1 MATSDDG
8 LDAGEMQLL
17 QSMIDRDESTMFT
30 GDKRFLQALAKDE
43 NLSVHMEK
51 LEEAFVCFEQIVIF
65 LIKQF
70 SFAYVKGKFLLA
82 LSSGLKIDSTLR
94 MCFEGLEQAEE
105 SRVFENLQLNVE
117 SLRKE
122 TLSLLSTLSSWVI
135 PEELIGVDT
144 ELTIAPE

>member
-1 MATSDDG
+1 
-8 LDAGEMQLL
+8 
-17 QSMIDRDESTMFT
+17 
-30 GDKRFLQALAKDE
+30 
-43 NLSVHMEK
+43 
-51 LEEAFVCFEQIVIF
+51 
-65 LIKQF
+65 
-70 SFAYVKGKFLLA
+70 
-82 LSSGLKIDSTLR
+82 